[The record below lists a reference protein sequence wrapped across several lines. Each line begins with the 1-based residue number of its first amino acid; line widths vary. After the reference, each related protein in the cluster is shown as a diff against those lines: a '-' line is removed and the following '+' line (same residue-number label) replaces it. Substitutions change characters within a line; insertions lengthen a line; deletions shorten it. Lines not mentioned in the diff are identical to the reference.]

1 MDEEI
6 LTIREVADL
15 LKLHPKTV
23 NKFVISGK
31 LPAYRIGRQ
40 WRFRKSEV
48 LKLLEKEN
56 TWARPVNF
64 EEVANQIGL
73 SVPPEVLARA
83 NKVIKW
89 VCREQRAEKTGRKLM
104 KKKSHWLAVH
114 EGTDWRV
121 ITLTRYFWAQ

>member
-23 NKFVISGK
+23 NKFAISGK

-48 LKLLEKEN
+48 LKALEKRN
-56 TWARPVNF
+56 T
-64 EEVANQIGL
+64 
-73 SVPPEVLARA
+73 
-83 NKVIKW
+83 
-89 VCREQRAEKTGRKLM
+89 
-104 KKKSHWLAVH
+104 
-114 EGTDWRV
+114 
-121 ITLTRYFWAQ
+121 

>member
-48 LKLLEKEN
+48 LKALEKRD
-56 TWARPVNF
+56 T
-64 EEVANQIGL
+64 
-73 SVPPEVLARA
+73 
-83 NKVIKW
+83 
-89 VCREQRAEKTGRKLM
+89 
-104 KKKSHWLAVH
+104 
-114 EGTDWRV
+114 
-121 ITLTRYFWAQ
+121 